1 MPSVYSR
8 PLLSPDSHSQ
18 VIGNCVEIGSTL
30 ICHVGV
36 YYTVDLYSVHPCIE
50 KSLAQLTF

>member
-30 ICHVGV
+30 ICHIGV
-36 YYTVDLYSVHPCIE
+36 HYTVDLYSVHPCIE